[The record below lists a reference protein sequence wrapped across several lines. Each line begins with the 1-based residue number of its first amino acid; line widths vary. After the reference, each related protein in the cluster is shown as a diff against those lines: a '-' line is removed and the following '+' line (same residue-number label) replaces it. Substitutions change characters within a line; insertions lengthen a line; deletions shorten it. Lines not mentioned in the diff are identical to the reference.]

1 MSGMNDLNEGA
12 RLFSEK
18 KKACIK
24 FLDKA
29 ISLTKEYEASFPPP
43 EEKPAEPAGTTLM
56 IGASAGK
63 EAPRTRTRIF
73 EDIQKKLE
81 SDKLKILVAGQF
93 KQGKSTLINALL
105 GEEVLPAYSTPCTAV
120 ITEIAYEPDKK
131 AIIYFKKQIGELPTG
146 ISPKAKAH
154 IAGRK
159 ENIPELTI
167 QSENLGEEL
176 EEYLVIPDDEDKEQ
190 RDSVAE
196 SPYACCQLKWPL
208 ELCRNEVEIIDSP
221 GLNEATARDTTT
233 YTYVPQ
239 ADMILHV
246 LNANQL
252 FGKPDKEF
260 IDKVQAAGCA
270 GILFLV
276 NRFDQLNTEKDRERV
291 RNRALKELV
300 DYTDHGPGG
309 IFFISSYKALNGRM
323 ENDENLYA
331 ESGFGRFEKKM
342 AEIIAKDRVKIKLG
356 GGIDAA
362 NSELATIVQT
372 YLPELREKMNQNVTE
387 LQKKYDDAQ
396 GEFRKL
402 DDRKDRIER
411 TIEKG
416 LGNIQK
422 MLKTELRIF
431 FRDFAADS
439 ITIYTDDCPINIEFF
454 NKRSSTEAAI
464 QQLSAAVMDGLTS
477 ELSEFLTRKQEEIQ
491 AIIDEMVETIKEQLN
506 DFNEILASIRADMDM
521 GDKNLNVKNINVEG
535 FGVDEMLGEAIG
547 GALLGGAAGAGA
559 AWLGAQFFAFLA
571 GPVGWGLAIAAALGS
586 ALVALLSSTSAEDK
600 VRQEF
605 VREASKRIRHDSDE
619 WAEKLS
625 AELAGKINENKIALM
640 ESLNRKIAETKNPIL
655 EAIELLKNNQ
665 GDLEE
670 KKKELA
676 EFQQKFAT
684 LYDEGKALRSS
695 L

>member
-18 KKACIK
+18 KSECIK
-24 FLDKA
+24 FLEKT
-29 ISLTKEYEASFPPP
+29 ITLTSQYEAAFPPP
-43 EEKPAEPAGTTLM
+43 PQEPVVAAQPGTMLE
-56 IGASAGK
+56 AS
-63 EAPRTRTRIF
+63 EARQTVRKRTDIF
-73 EDIQKKLE
+73 VDIRKKLE

-120 ITEIAYEPDKK
+120 ITEISYNPDKT
-131 AIIYFKKQIGELPTG
+131 AIITFKEQIGRLPSG
-146 ISPKAKAH
+146 LSERAVRH
-154 IAGRK
+154 IAGRTEK
-159 ENIPELTI
+159 IPELTI
-167 QSENLGEEL
+167 TSENLGDEL
-176 EEYLVIPDDEDKEQ
+176 EDFLVIPDDEDKEQ

-196 SPYACCQLKWPL
+196 SPYACCRLKWPL

-260 IDKVQAAGCA
+260 IDKVRGAGCA

-276 NRFDQLNTEKDRERV
+276 NRFDQLNTEKDKERV

-300 DYTDHGPGG
+300 EYTDHGSDG

-331 ESGFGRFEKKM
+331 ESGFGKFEQKM
-342 AEIIAKDRVKIKLG
+342 AEIIAKDRVRIKLG

-362 NSELATIVQT
+362 NSELKTIVQA
-372 YLPELREKMNQNVTE
+372 YLPELREKMNQNVNE

-402 DDRKDRIER
+402 EERKARIER
-411 TIEKG
+411 IIEKG
-416 LGNIQK
+416 LSNIHK
-422 MLKTELRIF
+422 MLRTELRIF

-439 ITIYTDDCPINIEFF
+439 ITIYADDCPIEITFF
-454 NKRSSTEAAI
+454 NKRASTEAAI
-464 QQLSAAVMDGLTS
+464 QQLSAATMDGLKM
-477 ELSEFLTRKQEEIQ
+477 ELAQFTARKQEEIQ
-491 AIIDEMVETIKEQLN
+491 NNIDEMVEAIKEQLN

-521 GDKNLNVKNINVEG
+521 GDKDLNVKNINVEG
-535 FGVDEMLGEAIG
+535 FGVDEMLGEAFG
-547 GALLGGAAGAGA
+547 GALVGGAAGGGA
-559 AWLGAQFFAFLA
+559 VWLGAQFFAFLA
-571 GPVGWGLAIAAALGS
+571 GPVGWGLAIATALGS
-586 ALVALLSSTSAEDK
+586 ALVAMLTSTSAEEK

-605 VREASKRIRHDSDE
+605 VREAAKRIRHDSDK
-619 WAEKLS
+619 WAEDLS
-625 AELAGKINENKIALM
+625 AEMAGKINENKIQLM
-640 ESLNRKIAETKNPIL
+640 ENLNRKIAETKNPIL

-670 KKKELA
+670 KKQELA
-676 EFQQKFAT
+676 EFQKKFET
-684 LYDEGKALRSS
+684 LYEEGKRLRNT